1 MEQFYAVKENFP
13 DSILFFRMG
22 DFFEMFEEDAVV
34 ASKILGIALTSR
46 NKNSENQTSM
56 CGVPHHSYQQ
66 YMLKLIK
73 AGYKVAICEQLEDPA
88 VAKGI
93 VKRGVTRVVSP
104 GTIMDAGEITD
115 AANNFLV
122 AVHSEEGR
130 YYVATADISTG
141 EVYLTDCP
149 AELSEEGHAEDYS
162 ALNSLLASFQPKE
175 LLCSTP
181 MRIEFSPPIVRP
193 SVSTGKASRVIAD
206 LYGISDARQLG
217 IE

>member
-1 MEQFYAVKENFP
+1 MSDKVIPADFKKSGKKKAVTPMMEQFYAVKENFP

-122 AVHSEEGR
+122 AVHS
-130 YYVATADISTG
+130 
-141 EVYLTDCP
+141 
-149 AELSEEGHAEDYS
+149 
-162 ALNSLLASFQPKE
+162 
-175 LLCSTP
+175 
-181 MRIEFSPPIVRP
+181 
-193 SVSTGKASRVIAD
+193 
-206 LYGISDARQLG
+206 
-217 IE
+217 